1 MSRVIKANQPVPV
14 GNSFIQMKAG
24 FTTRQKK
31 TLLFWLPPAGIKVN
45 QHAQVWNL
53 PIQEKIAIATERGR
67 LNMNKIMMF
76 YESHKYKLIEMCF

>member
-31 TLLFWLPPAGIKVN
+31 TLLFWLPTTGNKVN
-45 QHAQVWNL
+45 QHAQV
-53 PIQEKIAIATERGR
+53 
-67 LNMNKIMMF
+67 
-76 YESHKYKLIEMCF
+76 